1 MNICILFKNEFQ
13 LFTIETVATSTTTS
27 KDVSTS
33 SVALCK
39 TTTETL
45 LEKTRKIS
53 SQQLTDINIQVNSEV
68 FSGEQLDVRN
78 ESWK

>member
-78 ESWK
+78 ES

>member
-1 MNICILFKNEFQ
+1 MNICLLFKKEFQ

-78 ESWK
+78 ES

>member
-1 MNICILFKNEFQ
+1 MNICLLFKKEFQ

>member
-13 LFTIETVATSTTTS
+13 LFTIESVATSTTTS

-78 ESWK
+78 ES